1 MKCVDR
7 TGAERVEGPQKL
19 RLFSNDCTQIVS
31 GSQDKSVL
39 VWDALT
45 GVEMKELKGH
55 TGSVDSVAF
64 SSDGAWIVSGSE
76 DKSVRV
82 WDVSTGVELNRGATV
97 ARSIQSL
104 FRAMIRRLCPAL
116 VTSLG
121 MRQQVWN

>member
-1 MKCVDR
+1 M
-7 TGAERVEGPQKL
+7 
-19 RLFSNDCTQIVS
+19 
-31 GSQDKSVL
+31 L

-45 GVEMKELKGH
+45 GVEVKELKGH

-82 WDVSTGVELNRGATV
+82 WDVSTGVEGATV

-104 FRAMIRRLCPAL
+104 FRAMIRTLCPAL